1 MGGGRL
7 SNPRS
12 TGKAGGNWGREAEGW
27 KKEIREEEG
36 EGKEEEINERHV
48 HQCLDAHSDTPTT
61 TPDTC
66 RGKDT
71 GSESDRADARLSARP
86 SEEGREGR
94 NWGPERGMSGTGEEN
109 GKGDGGELGG
119 QGRFGDTKDPN
130 EKTKSD
136 H

>member
-1 MGGGRL
+1 MEKIRRGGDISPDFRILG
-7 SNPRS
+7 PQVKPEG
-12 TGKAGGNWGREAEGW
+12 TGPGREAEGW

-36 EGKEEEINERHV
+36 EGEGEEEEMDERHV

-66 RGKDT
+66 RGRNT

-94 NWGPERGMSGTGEEN
+94 CRGPERGMGGTGE
-109 GKGDGGELGG
+109 GKRER
-119 QGRFGDTKDPN
+119 GRR
-130 EKTKSD
+130 KTGRTRAAWR